1 MPKPPSIS
9 KAKLKIASKNLTF
22 LSMRWIIR
30 KNEAWRR
37 FPVDKRAE
45 LLRSLKFLLFSV
57 SAGVIELVSFAL
69 LNETLGW
76 PYWPCYL
83 IALVLSV
90 LWNFTLN
97 RRYTFRSANNV
108 PVAMAKVFL
117 FYLVSTPASTIFGN
131 WLAEGLHWN
140 EYLVT
145 GINMALNFVL
155 EFLYDRFF
163 VFRDSID
170 TNSLAKKKGARD
182 RAQRPSFYVV

>member
-1 MPKPPSIS
+1 M
-9 KAKLKIASKNLTF
+9 
-22 LSMRWIIR
+22 
-30 KNEAWRR
+30 
-37 FPVDKRAE
+37 DKKAE
-45 LLRSLKFLLFSV
+45 LIRSLKFFFFSV
-57 SAGVIELVSFAL
+57 SAGLIEIVSFAL

-117 FYLVSTPASTIFGN
+117 FYLVFTPSSTILGN
-131 WLAEGLHWN
+131 WLAESVGWN

-145 GINMALNFVL
+145 GINMALNLIL
-155 EFLYDRFF
+155 EFLYDRYY

-170 TNSLAKKKGARD
+170 TNALAEKEKTSR
-182 RAQRPSFYVV
+182 Q

>member
-1 MPKPPSIS
+1 LLRFAEIAIPCRN
-9 KAKLKIASKNLTF
+9 KAENASKILTF
-22 LSMRWIIR
+22 FRMRWIIQ
-30 KNEAWRR
+30 KTQKEA
-37 FPVDKRAE
+37 PMDKRAE

-117 FYLVSTPASTIFGN
+117 FYLIFTPTSTIFGN

-145 GINMALNFVL
+145 GINMVLNFVL

-170 TNSLAKKKGARD
+170 TNSLAKKQDARN
-182 RAQRPSFYVV
+182 

>member
-117 FYLVSTPASTIFGN
+117 FYLIFTPASTIFGN

-182 RAQRPSFYVV
+182 